1 MRASLESVIA
11 QEELATSFVLEELK
25 MQVANL
31 EIALGKLEMAKAEER
46 ELVAPPWPSWA
57 FLSSVSKKI

>member
-11 QEELATSFVLEELK
+11 QEELAISVVLEKLT
-25 MQVANL
+25 MQMANF
-31 EIALGKLEMAKAEER
+31 EIALAKLLMAKAEER

-57 FLSSVSKKI
+57 FLSSLSKKI

>member
-11 QEELATSFVLEELK
+11 QEELTTSVVLEELT

-31 EIALGKLEMAKAEER
+31 EMAVAKLEMAKAEER

-57 FLSSVSKKI
+57 FLSSLLKKI

>member
-57 FLSSVSKKI
+57 FLSSLSKKI